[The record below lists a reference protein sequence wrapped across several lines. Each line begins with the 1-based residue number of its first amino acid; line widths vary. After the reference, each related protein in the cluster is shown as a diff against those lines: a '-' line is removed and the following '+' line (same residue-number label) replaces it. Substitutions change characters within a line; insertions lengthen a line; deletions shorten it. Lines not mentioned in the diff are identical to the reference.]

1 MQRVPKNRLG
11 LAALAVLTTA
21 AALVVY
27 GGLAAKPAVA
37 TSSKSK
43 VTFGYVTQL
52 SVAPYFVQEA
62 NGAKAEAKKLGV
74 GIQVVDSG
82 RVSSK
87 VLSLTQ
93 TLITTGVKGVA
104 IVPGDTAIGPRLS
117 AITSAAHVP
126 LVASDSPL
134 KDAKGKPVPFVGMNN
149 AQAGVQVGKIA
160 GRIYKQLGWSA
171 SDTGFADVEVDL
183 QACLLRTNAEVT
195 AFRRLVPSFSSSNVV
210 KVPYDGG
217 ATKAQDSM
225 NATITAHPEI
235 KHWVIASCNDD
246 GVVGA
251 ARALQTKG
259 FPVGNILG
267 VGLGGNLAC
276 STYKTPYL
284 KQAMRATTWNDPGVL
299 GATSIK
305 LLYEMVVQH
314 KKHIPAITYV
324 ATPEV
329 NSTNYSKLIN
339 CANQK

>member
-1 MQRVPKNRLG
+1 MQRVGRNQLRLAT
-11 LAALAVLTTA
+11 LAALVTAVGFFVCGSSAATPAQSTTA
-21 AALVVY
+21 AAS
-27 GGLAAKPAVA
+27 KP
-37 TSSKSK
+37 K

-52 SVAPYFVQEA
+52 SIAPYFVQEA

-74 GIQVVDSG
+74 GIKVVDSG
-82 RVSSK
+82 RVSSS
-87 VLSLTQ
+87 VISLTQ

-104 IVPGDTAIGPRLS
+104 IVPGDTAIGPRVTAL
-117 AITSAAHVP
+117 TSRAHIP

-134 KDAKGKPVPFVGMNN
+134 KDASGKPVPFVGMNN

-160 GRIYKQLGWSA
+160 ARIYNKLGWSA

-183 QACLLRTNAEVT
+183 QACLLRTNAEV
-195 AFRRLVPSFSSSNVV
+195 AWFKKLVPSFSSSNVV

-251 ARALQTKG
+251 IRALQTKG

-276 STYKTPYL
+276 SFT
-284 KQAMRATTWNDPGVL
+284 RRTT
-299 GATSIK
+299 
-305 LLYEMVVQH
+305 
-314 KKHIPAITYV
+314 
-324 ATPEV
+324 
-329 NSTNYSKLIN
+329 
-339 CANQK
+339 